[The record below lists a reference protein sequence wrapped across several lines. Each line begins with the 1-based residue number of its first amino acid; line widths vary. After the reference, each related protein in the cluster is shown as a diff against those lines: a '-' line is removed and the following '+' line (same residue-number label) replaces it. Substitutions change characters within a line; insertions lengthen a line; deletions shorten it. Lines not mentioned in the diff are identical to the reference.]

1 MKNFSDFGY
10 NKYMPNPT
18 PCIHVFEYVHR
29 ETCPHCGRYTHEPD
43 HTLNSKLFKEFYE
56 SEEPKKYICPID
68 GGTIRG
74 WWSI

>member
-43 HTLNSKLFKEFYE
+43 RELASKLFKEYYQ
-56 SEEPKKYICPID
+56 SDKPKEYLCPVE